1 MHGAA
6 ANRLVEIEY
15 PSSDGKPMAET
26 DQHRDDMIALIEGLK
41 ARYAPRTDVYVA
53 GNLLVYYEE
62 GNPKARFAPDV
73 FVVFGVP
80 RRKRRVYK
88 LWEEKKPP
96 SVVIEVT
103 SRGTWLEDEGKKK
116 ALYARLGVTEY
127 FLYDPLAEYL
137 EPPLH
142 GLQLRGGAYVPMR
155 RGAEE
160 SLKSAALGMR
170 LVLEGGRLRLFDLA
184 TGEPMLRPKE
194 MEAARQSAEAARQSA
209 EARATK
215 EEARATKEEAARR
228 VADTRADAAE
238 ARARAAEAELTRLR
252 ARRE

>member
-1 MHGAA
+1 MSGAA
-6 ANRLVEIEY
+6 AKRLVEIEY

-26 DQHRDDMIALIEGLK
+26 DQHLDDMIALIEGLK
-41 ARYAPRTDVYVA
+41 GRYASRDDVYVA

-73 FVVFGVP
+73 FVVLGVP

-116 ALYARLGVTEY
+116 ALYARLGVPEY
-127 FLYDPLAEYL
+127 FLYDPLGEYL
-137 EPPLH
+137 EPPLQ
-142 GLQLRGGAYVPMR
+142 GLRLEAGAYVPMR
-155 RGAEE
+155 RGADD
-160 SLKSAALGMR
+160 SLESAALGMR
-170 LVLEGGRLRLFDLA
+170 LVLEGGRLRLFDRA
-184 TGEPMLRPKE
+184 TGEPMLRPE
-194 MEAARQSAEAARQSA
+194 ELEAARRKA
-209 EARATK
+209 EARATT
-215 EEARATKEEAARR
+215 EAARATTEEAARR
-228 VADTRADAAE
+228 AADARAEAAE

-252 ARRE
+252 ARVK

>member
-1 MHGAA
+1 MSAMSGAA
-6 ANRLVEIEY
+6 AKRRVEIEY

-26 DQHRDDMIALIEGLK
+26 DQHRDDMVALIEGLK
-41 ARYAPRTDVYVA
+41 ARYAPRADVYVA

-73 FVVFGVP
+73 FVVLGVP
-80 RRKRRVYK
+80 RRRRRVYK

-116 ALYARLGVTEY
+116 ALYARLGVPEY
-127 FLYDPLAEYL
+127 FLYDPLGEYL
-137 EPPLH
+137 EPPLQ
-142 GLQLRGGAYVPMR
+142 GLKLEAGAYVPMR
-155 RGAEE
+155 RGADG
-160 SLKSAALGMR
+160 SLESAALGMR
-170 LVLEGGRLRLFDLA
+170 LVLEGSRLRLIDLA
-184 TGEPMLRPKE
+184 TDEPMLRPE
-194 MEAARQSAEAARQSA
+194 ELETARRTA

-228 VADTRADAAE
+228 AADTRAEAAE

-252 ARRE
+252 AR